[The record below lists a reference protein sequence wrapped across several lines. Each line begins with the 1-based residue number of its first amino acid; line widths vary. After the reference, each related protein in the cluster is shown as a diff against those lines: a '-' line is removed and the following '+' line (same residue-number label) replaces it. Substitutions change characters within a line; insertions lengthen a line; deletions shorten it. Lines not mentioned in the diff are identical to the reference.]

1 MKHAKKISSISQRGN
16 ISIRKSSKDSPNKP
30 KKSPMA
36 KSNSQQKLMN
46 KTFNGGI
53 TSSVPGIL
61 RNSNMQKPSMKEF
74 MNKTANSF
82 KLSLKESKSL
92 IDHRQLIP
100 IQKKRSIVSKLQ
112 GKNI

>member
-1 MKHAKKISSISQRGN
+1 MP
-16 ISIRKSSKDSPNKP
+16 RKFRRSLSEVTFRLEKVVRALQINQ

-82 KLSLKESKSL
+82 KFSLKESKSL